1 MNWKELEGMG
11 RDLNEVLSQDL
22 PGVIEESH
30 EKYQSKQTISLPR
43 FEARAFPILV

>member
-11 RDLNEVLSQDL
+11 RDLIEVISPDL

-30 EKYQSKQTISLPR
+30 EKCR
-43 FEARAFPILV
+43 